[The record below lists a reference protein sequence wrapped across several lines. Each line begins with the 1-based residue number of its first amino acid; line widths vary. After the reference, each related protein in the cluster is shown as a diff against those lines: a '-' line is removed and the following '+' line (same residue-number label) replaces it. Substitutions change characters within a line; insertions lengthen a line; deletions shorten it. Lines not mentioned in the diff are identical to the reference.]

1 MGDQTRAQW
10 ERERYKRI
18 GIPTDDLKILMQVKH
33 NAKNLD
39 ASHRIGPLKFGK
51 ASLIGLLPIIGDF
64 ADVLLAYWD
73 VYLPA
78 RKVSE
83 GNDMTAFKGRM
94 KLRTVALGCIGSI
107 AVVGDFAVT
116 IIRWNMRN
124 AAALEKMLLKRTGSF
139 EAMMEQYKK

>member
-1 MGDQTRAQW
+1 MRDRARAEW
-10 ERERYKRI
+10 EMERYKHV
-18 GIPTDDLKILMQVKH
+18 GIPTDDIKILMQVKH
-33 NAKNLD
+33 NAMTLD

-51 ASLIGLLPIIGDF
+51 AGLIGLLPIIGDF

-78 RKVSE
+78 KKVSK

-94 KLRTVALGCIGSI
+94 KLRIVALGCIGSI
-107 AVVGDFAVT
+107 PVVGDFAVT

-124 AAALEKMLLKRTGSF
+124 ATALEKMLVKRAEYF
-139 EAMMEQYKK
+139 EAMTEQCKK